1 MSTGQTSIGSLATLR
16 FSRLLAQFWEQGYSG
31 SFRARSYA
39 EGGTAVTKE
48 ILLERGW
55 IAWAASD
62 DANESI
68 RHYLLHRGILR
79 SEQWR
84 LAEEKAGSAQARR
97 VLLDLGFLTARELQD
112 ADRERVTGIVL
123 SLFTW
128 RDGEYAIGPGPL
140 PNGTPNLKIDPRDLV
155 LEGLMS
161 SGDRERVLE
170 EIGSLDAVLVVRPDD
185 LVRASLSLPVELVDL
200 MGKADGT
207 RTVAEICAL
216 SPQPDFLISAAF
228 AALKALGLA
237 RPLEGGVHAAPPA
250 PPTPGPLRS
259 RTKRRGAAWSPGE
272 SGSLETPRLPLEEG
286 PPTATAP
293 SEPVTP
299 QPATVGPIASPEEA
313 EEEAG
318 TVPMRTPPGG
328 LRAVVSST
336 AGRTGETREVL
347 PGTPA
352 AAETAPLA
360 AAGEEEYGTVPI
372 STPPSGIRAVD
383 GSEEEASDEAYR
395 ETDREGEVELTP
407 GIPVTPTP
415 PPPDDS
421 APGDFAPDEIEG
433 AVQLLSEQAPEAAA
447 SPLEGRMDRHDE
459 ESREIESTDTAPFES
474 ERPPEEPFSQEEPF
488 EEPGIEEG
496 RPEEEVPGWVYRPSG
511 SSTETGRARRRW
523 PIWTAVAA
531 FAVVV
536 AVALVLIF
544 RNSSPDYDEFWTE
557 AEAGE
562 VAGEPAVVDLPETSA
577 PEPEEDS
584 GGLTTASLADGSA
597 PGGTADSGG
606 AAAGP
611 QGTTR
616 NPAPAGPRVPPPAAP
631 KPATLAPAEPEGIFQ
646 GSAFREARALLEK
659 GRLREAAH
667 RFDSALGAR
676 DGLYTIQ
683 LAVAC
688 EPGTISRAIG
698 TTRGASEFFILPKI
712 LKGRECYRLLWGRY
726 PDRSAAEKARSSV
739 PGVFLK
745 DRNPPFPTPL

>member
-1 MSTGQTSIGSLATLR
+1 MSTGQTSIGKLSTLR

-39 EGGTAVTKE
+39 EAGAAVTKE

-62 DANESI
+62 NADESI

-97 VLLDLGFLTARELQD
+97 VLLNLGFLTARELQD

-128 RDGEYAIGPGPL
+128 RDGEYAIGPGSL

-237 RPLEGGVHAAPPA
+237 RPLEGDVTAAPPA
-250 PPTPGPLRS
+250 PPRPHPQKGRS
-259 RTKRRGAAWSPGE
+259 RRQGASWSPGE
-272 SGSLETPRLPLEEG
+272 DSLQTPMLPLEES
-286 PPTATAP
+286 PPTA
-293 SEPVTP
+293 PVQVEAAAR
-299 QPATVGPIASPEEA
+299 QPAEVGTIGSPEEA

-328 LRAVVSST
+328 MPAVASSPT
-336 AGRTGETREVL
+336 GREEAPEEVL
-347 PGTPA
+347 PESHA
-352 AAETAPLA
+352 AAETVRMTA
-360 AAGEEEYGTVPI
+360 AIEEEAGTSPI
-372 STPPSGIRAVD
+372 SMSPSEIRAVD
-383 GSEEEASDEAYR
+383 ASEENAADEAYR

-415 PPPDDS
+415 PPPDAS
-421 APGDFAPDEIEG
+421 APGDFAPEEIED
-433 AVQLLSEQAPEAAA
+433 AVQLLSEQASEAAA
-447 SPLEGRMDRHDE
+447 SPLESRMDRHEE
-459 ESREIESTDTAPFES
+459 ESRDTEATDAATFES
-474 ERPPEEPFSQEEPF
+474 ERAQEEPLSGEESL
-488 EEPGIEEG
+488 EEPGVEEG
-496 RPEEEVPGWVYRPSG
+496 GPEEEVPGWVYKPSG
-511 SSTETGRARRRW
+511 PPSETERTGRRW

-531 FAVVV
+531 FSIVV
-536 AVALVLIF
+536 AMALMLVF
-544 RNSSPDYDEFWTE
+544 RDTAPDYDEFWTPAQAGDA
-557 AEAGE
+557 AEA
-562 VAGEPAVVDLPETSA
+562 PAVVDLPETTA
-577 PEPEEDS
+577 TEPTESS
-584 GGLTTASLADGSA
+584 GGVATASLTEGSA
-597 PGGTADSGG
+597 PS

-611 QGTTR
+611 SGASTDPQGTTGDST
-616 NPAPAGPRVPPPAAP
+616 PAGPRAPQPTAP
-631 KPATLAPAEPEGIFQ
+631 KPATLAPTEPEGIFQ
-646 GSAFREARALLEK
+646 GGAFREARGLLVK
-659 GRLREAAH
+659 GRLREAAR

-688 EPGTISRAIG
+688 EPGTVNRAIG

-712 LKGRECYRLLWGRY
+712 LSGRECYRLLWGRY
-726 PDRSAAEKARSSV
+726 ADRTTAEKARSSV
-739 PGVFLK
+739 PRAFLK
-745 DRNPPFPTPL
+745 DRNPPFPSPL